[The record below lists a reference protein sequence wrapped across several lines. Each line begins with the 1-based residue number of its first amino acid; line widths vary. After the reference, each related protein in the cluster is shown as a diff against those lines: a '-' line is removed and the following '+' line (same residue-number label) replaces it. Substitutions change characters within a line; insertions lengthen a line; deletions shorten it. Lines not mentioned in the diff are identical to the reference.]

1 MERTIKIFDTTLRDG
16 EQSPGCSM
24 NLHEKIEM
32 AKQLER
38 LRVDTIEAGFPVSSP
53 EDFTAV
59 KTISETIK
67 NCSVAGL
74 ARSIKSDI
82 ETAYNAVKASQNP
95 IIHIFLATSDVH
107 MRYKLKMTP
116 DEVLQRTIES
126 IAYAKTLCNNIE
138 FSAEDASRSDREF
151 LAKVFSAA
159 INAGATTINI
169 PDTVG
174 YAVPSEMFDLVTY
187 IKNNTANIDKAAI
200 SVHCHNDLG
209 MATSNALAAVKAGAT
224 QIECTINGIGER
236 AGNSSLEE
244 VVMALRTRGDIYGCE
259 TNIATKQI
267 YRTSKLL
274 STITG
279 VPVAPTKPIVGANAF
294 VHESGIHQ
302 HGVLCEKST
311 YEIMSPETVGV
322 LQNSMILGKHSGRH
336 AFEDR
341 IEEMGYKISPK
352 KLDKAFEKFK
362 ILADKKKMVTDK
374 DIEALIGMGEVEI
387 PQYVQLSSYVV
398 SSGSNI
404 SASASVKIIKDDV
417 EIEKVAMGE
426 GAIDA
431 AFKAIDKVANIR
443 LELVSYSIQSVT
455 EGEDAL
461 GEVIVKL
468 ERNGQPV
475 TGRGISTDIIEAS
488 LKAYVNGINKAMML

>member
-59 KTISETIK
+59 KTIAETIK

-116 DEVLQRTIES
+116 DEVLQRTVES

-224 QIECTINGIGER
+224 QIECTVNGIGER

-404 SASASVKIIKDDV
+404 NASASVKIIKDDV

-426 GAIDA
+426 GPIDA
-431 AFKAIDKVANIR
+431 AFKAIDKVANIK